1 MTEAAAIAS
10 LLNFDIAIAGLQIT
24 QHGHDVRGSVVFAR
38 LLHNEFLVDSV
49 NARSLIRRKPSSHD
63 CTPSAHVG
71 PIELIAEERVFG
83 SS

>member
-1 MTEAAAIAS
+1 MDTLLTLLAAA
-10 LLNFDIAIAGLQIT
+10 GVT
-24 QHGHDVRGSVVFAR
+24 
-38 LLHNEFLVDSV
+38 
-49 NARSLIRRKPSSHD
+49 